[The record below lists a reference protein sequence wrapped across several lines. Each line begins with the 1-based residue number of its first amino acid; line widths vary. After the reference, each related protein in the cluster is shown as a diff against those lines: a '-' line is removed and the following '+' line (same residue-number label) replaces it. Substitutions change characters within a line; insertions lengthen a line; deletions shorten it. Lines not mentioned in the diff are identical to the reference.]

1 MLMHIIIFL
10 IGLTAL
16 HFGSKWVVKGSSRL
30 ASILHIQP
38 IIIGVTIVAF
48 GGSAP
53 EGAVSIVASFKGN
66 SDIVLGNIL
75 GSVIA
80 NIGLVLGISAMI
92 SPLKVRLSIIK
103 KELPLMIGA
112 IIVFYLMALD
122 LRISRLEGGVL
133 LTGFIL
139 FLIYVFYQA
148 LRHRRNSLLAEK
160 EYGRFLKGERR
171 GKSRFLL
178 FVFLGLISII
188 GGAHLLIKSAIFI
201 AEEFEISQ
209 LVIAITLVAIGT
221 SLPELAVSTVAAYR
235 KEADISV
242 GNVIGSNIFNIS
254 FIIGAAAMINPLS
267 IEKGTRLFEFPVSLV
282 FGFLLFLIMKTRL
295 EISRIEGAF
304 LLTLYVLFLISLC
317 FFR

>member
-1 MLMHIIIFL
+1 MLMHVIIFL
-10 IGLTAL
+10 IGLTTL
-16 HFGSKWVVKGSSRL
+16 HFGSKWLVKGSSRL
-30 ASILHIQP
+30 ASTLHVRP

-48 GGSAP
+48 GSSAP
-53 EGAVSIVASFKGN
+53 EGAVSMMASFKGN
-66 SDIVLGNIL
+66 SDIALGNIL

-80 NIGLVLGISAMI
+80 NIGLVLGLSATI
-92 SPLKVRLSIIK
+92 SPLRVQLSIIK
-103 KELPLMIGA
+103 KELPLMIVA

-133 LTGFIL
+133 LTGIIL
-139 FLIYVFYQA
+139 FLAYVIYQA
-148 LRHRRNSLLAEK
+148 FRDRQNSLLAEK
-160 EYGRFLKGERR
+160 KYGRFLRCER
-171 GKSRFLL
+171 GVKSRLL
-178 FVFLGLISII
+178 LLILIGLISVI

-201 AEEFEISQ
+201 AEEFGISQ
-209 LVIAITLVAIGT
+209 LIIAITLVAIGT
-221 SLPELAVSTVAAYR
+221 SLPELAISIVAAYH

-242 GNVIGSNIFNIS
+242 GNVIGSNIFNIF

-295 EISRIEGAF
+295 EISRIEGTF

>member
-1 MLMHIIIFL
+1 MI
-10 IGLTAL
+10 
-16 HFGSKWVVKGSSRL
+16 
-30 ASILHIQP
+30 
-38 IIIGVTIVAF
+38 
-48 GGSAP
+48 
-53 EGAVSIVASFKGN
+53 ASFKEN
-66 SDIVLGNIL
+66 SDIALGNIL

-92 SPLKVRLSIIK
+92 SPLKVRLSIIN

-139 FLIYVFYQA
+139 FLIYVLYQA
-148 LRHRRNSLLAEK
+148 LRHRQNSLLAEK
-160 EYGRFLKGERR
+160 EYGRFLKGER
-171 GKSRFLL
+171 GVKSRFLL
-178 FVFLGLISII
+178 LVFIGLISII

-201 AEEFEISQ
+201 AKEFEISQ
-209 LVIAITLVAIGT
+209 LIIAITLVAIGT

-267 IEKGTRLFEFPVSLV
+267 VEKSTRLFEFPVSLV

-295 EISRIEGAF
+295 EISRIEGIF